1 MRHINRMKYFFLL
14 SIVTLIFI
22 SCKTPLDEASS
33 EGFYLKGLVKN
44 IPDSTTVYLYKEDL
58 ITIMDS
64 TVVINERFGFSGN
77 VEVPE
82 LCYLFFNDKENKHS
96 ENYKYLFIENKSIY
110 VVGDFFDFFN
120 ATVSGSKQSDL
131 LADFQLISRSTQ
143 LEKKSDELNF
153 LYLNAN
159 NQMAINEILYKKK
172 KISKDSL
179 SAFYKK
185 LDEKNANS
193 PKGQELLTY
202 SKSISIK
209 KGDKFREISGYNLE
223 GKTIKLSDFYGKVV
237 LLNFY
242 SKYCGYCTEQH
253 RKQFPALLKK
263 YKQENFLILSY
274 CIDTEAVEF
283 ADIESNNFPNWLN
296 ISDFKGVK
304 GSNISKYDIVGIPD
318 NFLIDKDGIVS
329 KSFFGFT
336 EDDNRLDDEFNK
348 LLKLNQ

>member
-1 MRHINRMKYFFLL
+1 MKYLFLL
-14 SIVTLIFI
+14 TVLSLLFI
-22 SCKTPLDEASS
+22 SCRTGVEQDVS
-33 EGFYLKGLVKN
+33 ERFHLNVLVKN

-58 ITIMDS
+58 FTIMDS
-64 TVVINERFGFSGN
+64 TVVINERFVFSGN

-82 LCYLFFNDKENKHS
+82 LCYLFFNDKENKRS
-96 ENYKYLFIENKSIY
+96 ENYKYLFVENKSIY
-110 VVGDFFDFFN
+110 VEGDFFDFFN

-131 LADFQLISRSTQ
+131 LSDFQLISRNSSE
-143 LEKKSDELNF
+143 LEKKSDELIF

-179 SAFYKK
+179 SVFYNK

-202 SKSISIK
+202 SKTISIK

-223 GKTIKLSDFYGKVV
+223 GKKIKLSDFYGKVV

-274 CIDTEAVEF
+274 CIDTEEVGF

-318 NFLIDKDGIVS
+318 NFIIDKDGTVS

-336 EDDNRLDDEFNK
+336 EGDNTLDDEINK
-348 LLKLNQ
+348 LVKSK

>member
-1 MRHINRMKYFFLL
+1 MRNIRFMKYLFMLIVLALL
-14 SIVTLIFI
+14 FI
-22 SCKTPLDEASS
+22 SCRTGVEQDVLER
-33 EGFYLKGLVKN
+33 FQLNVLVKN

-58 ITIMDS
+58 FTIMDS
-64 TVVINERFGFSGN
+64 TVVINERFVFSGN

-82 LCYLFFNDKENKHS
+82 LCYLFFNDKENKRS
-96 ENYKYLFIENKSIY
+96 ENYKYLFVENKSIY
-110 VVGDFFDFFN
+110 VEGDFFDFFN

-131 LADFQLISRSTQ
+131 LSDFQLISRNNNE
-143 LEKKSDELNF
+143 LEKESDELKF

-179 SAFYKK
+179 SVFYKK

-202 SKSISIK
+202 SKTISIK
-209 KGDKFREISGYNLE
+209 KGDQFREIRGYNLE

-274 CIDTEAVEF
+274 CIDQEEVEF

-318 NFLIDKDGIVS
+318 NFIIDKDGTVS

-336 EDDNRLDDEFNK
+336 EGDNTLDDEINK
-348 LLKLNQ
+348 LVKSK